1 MNLTFLNPLLLTLIL
16 SFSQFQYRD
25 LVGDWQLVYFDGI
38 EKVKSSPKYLNSD
51 KEFRQE
57 VEERI
62 NYRLENTVYKFKS
75 DDLLEYTDF
84 ENRKIVLKSAKIE
97 LEEDNIISIIED
109 NSIKKA
115 KILELDPYRLVI
127 QPISD
132 SPGTGK
138 LVFERIVEEKQKDE
152 SD

>member
-109 NSIKKA
+109 NNTKKA
-115 KILELDPYRLVI
+115 KILELDHYRLVI
-127 QPISD
+127 LPISD
-132 SPGTGK
+132 SPSTGK